1 MDLWDSTPDQVPPLS
16 DATRVVESGR
26 RARAT
31 RGLIAVFLL
40 LSAVSFAA
48 YELLPSGQL
57 LWWTVLGMTSVA
69 AVVVGIVRY
78 RPRPVLPWVLVAGAL
93 LLESI
98 GDVVYQA
105 LGGNVGGGGPFP
117 SAADAIYLGVY
128 PLAVF
133 ALLGFVLRDKPEYRQ
148 GTLLDVLIVAIGLGA
163 LSWSIFVIPSGHLAY
178 ESMLNNTVLITYL
191 LGDALVLALALQLP
205 LAGRLRA
212 APVPLLLLGAL
223 GMLYSDEYF
232 AVAELHPTWSVPGE
246 ILGYAA
252 FYVAWGLA
260 ALMPSMAQLVR
271 PLSGRP
277 WALVAPRT
285 WVALLCSAALVS
297 PVLLLVTAYRADPAD
312 TLVLA
317 GCCVVLFLLVFAR
330 LVQAMRAWQAN
341 ALRGETQAYLHTLI
355 ADAQDAVIVVSPKGR
370 VSFSSPSAKQ
380 LFGDRLQEGSVAGLF
395 SEPDQALVARCF
407 DQLGDPQAAP
417 DWPGAVRVQTGDG
430 RIVLAEARWSD
441 LRADPTVAGIVLTL
455 RDVTE
460 ERRLEEE
467 LRRQALTD
475 PLTGLMNRQGL
486 RLLMQ
491 EDRDPASG
499 RMGAAGLL
507 MVDLDDFKEIN
518 DTLGH
523 PIGDEVLVAVAERLT
538 ANVREDDAV
547 ARFGGDEFAVLM
559 AHDPERVGSERAG
572 PERAGL
578 ERAGLERAGLE
589 AIAQRVLDAFDEPV
603 ESNAGPLRVTASLG
617 LAVLGETEGSG
628 SGSGF
633 GAGDGAGGGG
643 EPDPDADEDPDSEP
657 DALMRAA
664 DLALYAAKAEG
675 KARWRRYHAALLDQA
690 VRRAELRSALDDAL
704 ALGSLAVF
712 YQPVVHLHTR
722 RIAGFEA
729 LARWPHPTL
738 GLLGPD
744 VFIPLAEETGQIRE
758 LGGQML
764 RMAVKQAVTWSAP
777 SGGEGCFIGINVSVH
792 QLRGEGFVEAVRD
805 VLAETGIDPR
815 YVVLEVTETAL
826 LDHEDVGVRERL
838 QDLRALG
845 VAIALDDFGTGY
857 ASLISLHDMPIDIIK
872 IDKSF
877 TSRLT
882 TSDRMRRLV
891 RGLLTIS
898 DTLDIS
904 TIAEGIEGWDQHRR
918 LLELGVRAG
927 QGYLYSRPLAAG
939 AASALWAEQRPLPLD
954 HGKR

>member
-1 MDLWDSTPDQVPPLS
+1 M
-16 DATRVVESGR
+16 R
-26 RARAT
+26 RARAAT
-31 RGLIAVFLL
+31 RGLIAGFLL
-40 LSAVSFAA
+40 ISAGAFAA

-57 LWWTVLGMTSVA
+57 LWWTVLALTSVA
-69 AVVVGIVRY
+69 AVAVGIVRY
-78 RPRPVLPWVLVAGAL
+78 RPRPALPWLLVGAAL
-93 LLESI
+93 LVEAI

-105 LGGNVGGGGPFP
+105 LGGSVGGAGPFP
-117 SAADAIYLGVY
+117 TVADAIYVTVY
-128 PLAVF
+128 PIATV
-133 ALLGFVLRDKPEYRQ
+133 ALLGFVLRDTSEYRR
-148 GTLLDVLIVAIGLGA
+148 GTLLDILIVAIGLGA
-163 LSWSIFVIPSGHLAY
+163 LSWSVFVIPSGRLGNQPG
-178 ESMLNNTVLITYL
+178 LDKTVLITYL
-191 LGDALVLALALQLP
+191 LGDALLLALALQLP
-205 LAGRLRA
+205 LAGRGRA
-212 APVPLLLLGAL
+212 APVPLLLVGAL
-223 GMLYSDEYF
+223 GMLYGDEYF
-232 AVAELHPTWSVPGE
+232 AVAELHPSWSVPGE
-246 ILGYAA
+246 IIGYAA
-252 FYVAWGLA
+252 FYIAWGLA
-260 ALMPSMAQLVR
+260 ALLPSMAQLVR

-285 WVALLCSAALVS
+285 WVAVLCSAALVS
-297 PVLLLVTAYRADPAD
+297 PVLLLITAYRAAPTD

-330 LVQAMRAWQAN
+330 LLQALRAWQATT
-341 ALRGETQAYLHTLI
+341 LQGETQAYLHTLI

-370 VSFSSPSAKQ
+370 VGFSSPSAKQ
-380 LFGDRLQEGSVAGLF
+380 LFGDRLGEGSVADLF

-417 DWPGAVRVQTGDG
+417 DWPSAVRVQTGDG
-430 RIVLAEARWSD
+430 RIVRAEARWSD
-441 LRADPTVAGIVLTL
+441 LRADPTVRGIVLTL

-486 RLLMQ
+486 RLLMH
-491 EDRDPASG
+491 EDLDAGTG

-523 PIGDEVLVAVAERLT
+523 PIGDEVLVAVAGRLT
-538 ANVREDDAV
+538 ENVREEDAV

-559 AHDPERVGSERAG
+559 AHG

-578 ERAGLERAGLE
+578 EAV
-589 AIAQRVLDAFDEPV
+589 AQRVLDAFDEPV
-603 ESNAGPLRVTASLG
+603 ESNAGPLRVTASVG
-617 LAVLGETEGSG
+617 LAVLGETAGS
-628 SGSGF
+628 
-633 GAGDGAGGGG
+633 GGGG
-643 EPDPDADEDPDSEP
+643 HGPEEDGDP

-675 KARWRRYHAALLDQA
+675 KARWRRYHAELLDQA

-704 ALGSLAVF
+704 AHGSLDVF
-712 YQPVVHLHTR
+712 YQPIVHLNTR

-738 GLLGPD
+738 GLLSPD
-744 VFIPLAEETGQIRE
+744 SFIPLAEETGQIRE
-758 LGGQML
+758 LGNQML
-764 RMAVKQAVTWSAP
+764 RLAVKQAVAWNVPRT
-777 SGGEGCFIGINVSVH
+777 GEGCFIGINVSVH

-815 YVVLEVTETAL
+815 HVVLEVTETAL

-838 QDLRALG
+838 RDLRALG

-898 DTLDIS
+898 DTLEIR

-927 QGYLYSRPLAAG
+927 QGYLYSRPVTAG
-939 AASALWAEQRPLPLD
+939 DASALWAEQRPLPLTD
-954 HGKR
+954 